1 MSFKEVSELSSKMDA
16 RSHLSFDHILL
27 LALLHSTLNQSE
39 SIVFE
44 WKRGGGGEFEII
56 TQYAKD
62 TSFIFHAHSST
73 FISISSLHP
82 FPFHT
87 GLLNETNDVASIFL
101 VINHFVDDSS

>member
-44 WKRGGGGEFEII
+44 WKRGGGGNS
-56 TQYAKD
+56 K
-62 TSFIFHAHSST
+62 
-73 FISISSLHP
+73 L
-82 FPFHT
+82 
-87 GLLNETNDVASIFL
+87 LLNMPKIQASFFMLTAPLLFQSALSILFHSIL
-101 VINHFVDDSS
+101 VF